1 MSTNRIERRAFLGLT
16 VTGVVG
22 LGVHA
27 AYAQSTASPAAP
39 IERLNEA
46 LLAVMKAG
54 HTTAFGRRF
63 DILAAAVDR
72 AFDLQTVLQNS
83 IGPRWM
89 TLPANEQAQLQ
100 MAFRRYT
107 IANYVANFDSYAGE
121 TFAIEPQI
129 QVVGNGDELVTTR
142 IAATAGLPTTLSYV
156 VRRTFNEWKAV
167 DVLVNGAISRVA
179 VQRSDF
185 RTLLGRGGGPALI
198 ASLQQKVGDLSGG
211 ASS

>member
-1 MSTNRIERRAFLGLT
+1 MSTTQIERRAFFGLT
-16 VTGVVG
+16 VAGVVG

-27 AYAQSTASPAAP
+27 ACAQSTASPAAP

-72 AFDLQTVLQNS
+72 AFDLETVLQNS
-83 IGPRWM
+83 IGPRWA
-89 TLPANEQAQLQ
+89 TLPANEQAQLR

-129 QVVGNGDELVTTR
+129 QAVGNGDELVTTR
-142 IAATAGLPTTLSYV
+142 IATPTGLPTTLGYV

-185 RTLLGRGGGPALI
+185 RTLLGRGGGSALI

-211 ASS
+211 AFS